1 MLYFSILK
9 APSRT
14 RLLSAALH
22 GVSKFAHLVNID
34 FFKDLLGVL
43 KDIIMKAGA
52 DGSIEEDEE
61 VESHIDI
68 DERLRLQLHCIVTA
82 YELLTGQGSVRIWP
96 RQVMYSLL
104 YYRGGVE
111 SRARRLHKSSVQDDS
126 SSWSVSD
133 S

>member
-1 MLYFSILK
+1 MHSSPDTFFIHQHTETLKLLFVLYFSILK

-43 KDIIMKAGA
+43 KDIIMKAGVEE
-52 DGSIEEDEE
+52 SIEEDKE
-61 VESHIDI
+61 VESQIDT

-82 YELLTGQGSVRIWP
+82 YELLTGQGKVGILAETSNVLTVT
-96 RQVMYSLL
+96 RQ
-104 YYRGGVE
+104 G
-111 SRARRLHKSSVQDDS
+111 RR
-126 SSWSVSD
+126 
-133 S
+133 

>member
-43 KDIIMKAGA
+43 KDIIMKASA
-52 DGSIEEDEE
+52 EASIEEDKE
-61 VESHIDI
+61 VESQIDT

-82 YELLTGQGSVRIWP
+82 YELLTGQGKVGVWP
-96 RQVMYSLL
+96 RRVMCSPLH
-104 YYRGGVE
+104 YRGGVE
-111 SRARRLHKSSVQDDS
+111 SRTR
-126 SSWSVSD
+126 
-133 S
+133 

>member
-1 MLYFSILK
+1 MCEGSCCIRVLIPDSSPQHTETLKLLFVLYFSILK

-34 FFKDLLGVL
+34 FFKDLLAVL

-52 DGSIEEDEE
+52 EESIEEDKE
-61 VESHIDI
+61 VESQIDT

-82 YELLTGQGSVRIWP
+82 YELLTGQGT
-96 RQVMYSLL
+96 LAF
-104 YYRGGVE
+104 
-111 SRARRLHKSSVQDDS
+111 SRDK
-126 SSWSVSD
+126 
-133 S
+133 